1 MKTDKINNMIGILIP
16 FTLSAYVVFSI
27 SMVLTQI
34 SNYFDVPLY
43 IISLTF
49 PIDFIGGAIG
59 GFILGRYAD
68 KIGRK
73 KITILSIIIF
83 SLSLIFSSFTSSIA
97 ELFISWFFV
106 GFGVNAENG
115 VAYSLIV
122 ETLGSY
128 TGSFGGLVQ
137 GLYYVGFGLDVVTYS
152 FVKYWRL
159 LFLIIGTASLV
170 FGIMS
175 SIIIIETL
183 KIYQRKPS
191 NISRIFESKYRYKTI
206 LLSLIVMGAFLLSVP
221 LLSIAPTLIEKINM
235 TSNIGLL
242 SIIGFFSYWLAGF
255 LSDKVGRVKT
265 TLIFSALGLIS
276 GLLLILAKN
285 PYFIIILLA
294 LLYISSGLFSYDG
307 IWVSEN
313 YPIDLRATAS
323 NFVFM
328 FGRFIGGF
336 APEITSVVGMLNLSF
351 GIGIVSFFASVLIL
365 TASIIFILVDKK
377 SSINNT

>member
-1 MKTDKINNMIGILIP
+1 LNKYKINNMIGVLVP

-34 SNYFDVPLY
+34 SSYFNVPLY

-68 KIGRK
+68 KVGRK
-73 KITILSIIIF
+73 FTTILSIILF
-83 SLSLIFSSFTSSIA
+83 SLFLIISSFSNSII

-115 VAYSLIV
+115 IAYALIV

-137 GLYYVGFGLDVVTYS
+137 GLYYVGFGLDVLTFS
-152 FVKYWRL
+152 FIRYWRF
-159 LFLIIGTASLV
+159 LFLTIGIISLI
-170 FGIMS
+170 FGIIS
-175 SIIIIETL
+175 SVVIKETL
-183 KIYQRKPS
+183 KTHQKRVS
-191 NISRIFESKYRYKTI
+191 NIGDLFISKYRYKTI
-206 LLSLIVMGAFLLSVP
+206 LLSLIVVGAFLLSVP
-221 LLSIAPTLIEKINM
+221 LLSIAPTLIEKLGM
-235 TSNIGLL
+235 TSDIGIL
-242 SIIGFFSYWLAGF
+242 SIIGFLSYWFAGF
-255 LSDKVGRVKT
+255 LSDKIGRGKT
-265 TLIFSALGLIS
+265 TMSFSALGLIS
-276 GLLLILAKN
+276 GFLLIFAKN
-285 PYFIIILLA
+285 SYFTVLLLA

-313 YPIDLRATAS
+313 YPIELRATAS

-328 FGRFIGGF
+328 FGRILGGF
-336 APEITSVVGMLNLSF
+336 APEITSVIGVSSLSF
-351 GIGIVSFFASVLIL
+351 GIGIVSVFSSVLIFIV
-365 TASIIFILVDKK
+365 SIIFILIGNK
-377 SSINNT
+377 